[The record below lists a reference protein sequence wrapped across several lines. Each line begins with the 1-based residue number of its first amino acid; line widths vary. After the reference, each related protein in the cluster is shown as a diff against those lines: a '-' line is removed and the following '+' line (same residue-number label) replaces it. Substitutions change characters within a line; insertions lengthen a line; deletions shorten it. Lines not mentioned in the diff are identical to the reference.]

1 MTNEIA
7 NLLNSN
13 KKINMGVDPNIG
25 KIVWFIDSVKVNGNE
40 TIVESHTS
48 FGMQFKTAFITNGDY
63 IEIANYE
70 PYAYIGGAMV
80 EWVANNVDMFT
91 EYNRK
96 NPSTFTVRI

>member
-1 MTNEIA
+1 MTNKIA

-13 KKINMGVDPNIG
+13 KEIEMGSHPILG
-25 KIVWFIDSVKVNGNE
+25 KIVWFIDNVKVNGNE

-48 FGMQFKTAFITNGDY
+48 FGMNFKTAFIVNGDY

-70 PYAYIGGAMV
+70 PYAWIGGAMV
-80 EWVANNVDMFT
+80 EWVANNVDMLT

-96 NPSTFTVRI
+96 NPSTFTVRM

>member
-1 MTNEIA
+1 MENKIA

-13 KKINMGVDPNIG
+13 KKINMGFDPIIG
-25 KIVWFIDSVKVNGNE
+25 KIVWFIDSVKENGNE

-48 FGMQFKTAFITNGDY
+48 FGFKFKTAFITNGDY

-70 PYAYIGGAMV
+70 PYAWIGGAMV
-80 EWVANNVDMFT
+80 EWVANHVDMLT

-96 NPSTFTVRI
+96 NPSTFTVR

>member
-13 KKINMGVDPNIG
+13 KKIIMGVDPNIG
-25 KIVWFIDSVKVNGNE
+25 KIVWFIDNVKANGNE

-48 FGMQFKTAFITNGDY
+48 FGMNFKTAFIVNDDY

-70 PYAYIGGAMV
+70 PYAWIGGAMV

-96 NPSTFTVRI
+96 NPSTFTVR